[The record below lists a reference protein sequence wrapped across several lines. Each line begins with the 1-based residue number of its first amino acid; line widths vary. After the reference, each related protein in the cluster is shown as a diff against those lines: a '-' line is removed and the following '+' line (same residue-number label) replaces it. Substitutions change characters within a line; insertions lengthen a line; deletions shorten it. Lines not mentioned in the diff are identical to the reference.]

1 MISGI
6 RMMPREQFLLI
17 RTKPY
22 LHDDQ
27 SMPEDVLQGL
37 LSERNVIGDAEQLLT
52 LEDTSQ
58 GDQANGFVVYEAVSG
73 TNNDGADV
81 VKLEPV

>member
-1 MISGI
+1 
-6 RMMPREQFLLI
+6 MMPREQFLLI

-73 TNNDGADV
+73 TNNDGADI